1 MAIALDP
8 KCLAVREAERVPSHP
23 ARHHQNG
30 DDGKAEGE
38 ADPDADTAPAQAERE
53 HDAAAKADY
62 PIAEGRVD
70 HRHCRVVKAAKH
82 AGGDRLRAI
91 DRKSTRLNSSH

>member
-1 MAIALDP
+1 MTHSFPTRRSSDLKADGTDMAIALYP

-62 PIAEGRVD
+62 PIAEGRVE
-70 HRHCRVVKAAKH
+70 
-82 AGGDRLRAI
+82 